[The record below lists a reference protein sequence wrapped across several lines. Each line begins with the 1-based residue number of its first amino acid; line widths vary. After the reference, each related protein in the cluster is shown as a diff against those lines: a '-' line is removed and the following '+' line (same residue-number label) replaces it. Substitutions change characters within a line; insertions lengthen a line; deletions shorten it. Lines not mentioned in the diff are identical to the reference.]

1 MRVCL
6 PHCKAFVLL
15 RSGITFNHLTSARG
29 AKSDRGHARSR
40 ARSRLPPLE
49 LVRRGVAVHSA
60 PLRPAGSRAVGFPGR
75 ERAAGGVGAVSTQGP
90 NSRPSLHRL
99 HVSCSIPAI
108 HSCPRNFT
116 FPPLSLQ
123 HSIPVEIATG
133 SFQKSPPRCLVL
145 LKRHSALCPRVS

>member
-40 ARSRLPPLE
+40 AGSRLPPLE

-60 PLRPAGSRAVGFPGR
+60 PLRSGPRAAAPWGFLAGR
-75 ERAAGGVGAVSTQGP
+75 EQPGA
-90 NSRPSLHRL
+90 
-99 HVSCSIPAI
+99 
-108 HSCPRNFT
+108 
-116 FPPLSLQ
+116 
-123 HSIPVEIATG
+123 
-133 SFQKSPPRCLVL
+133 
-145 LKRHSALCPRVS
+145 